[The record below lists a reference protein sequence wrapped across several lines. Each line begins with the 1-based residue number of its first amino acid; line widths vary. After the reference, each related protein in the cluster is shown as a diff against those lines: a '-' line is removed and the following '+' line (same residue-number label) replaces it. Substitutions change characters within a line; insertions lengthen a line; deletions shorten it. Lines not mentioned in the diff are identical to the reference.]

1 MLLEQKEGGFWST
14 GAPRLE
20 TFSKQSRTRR
30 GAAQQEL
37 YIHRSSTRL
46 PIGNTWLQK
55 CTPVNAGGGV
65 LPPMTQTSVVYLST
79 SAAIS
84 LEVGNMKKVV
94 QSLRCCVLGSKYVI
108 KFSVGGCSSDRR
120 RVRGPAGKP
129 RVEE

>member
-46 PIGNTWLQK
+46 PIGNISFTKMYTRQRW
-55 CTPVNAGGGV
+55 GGRAAAYDANFSCLSVDLSGNFFGGWKHEEGCAKSKV
-65 LPPMTQTSVVYLST
+65 LC
-79 SAAIS
+79 
-84 LEVGNMKKVV
+84 VG
-94 QSLRCCVLGSKYVI
+94 
-108 KFSVGGCSSDRR
+108 
-120 RVRGPAGKP
+120 
-129 RVEE
+129 E